1 MQFYSAGSSGVF
13 YLVEID
19 GVAGGK
25 RWLLGGMGLVH
36 TLKRLMK
43 EYGQIFCPPK
53 TERPLRAQFSP
64 FFCCSRAGVFNT
76 VLCHFIICR
85 SET

>member
-25 RWLLGGMGLVH
+25 RWLLGGMGLVR

-53 TERPLRAQFSP
+53 LK
-64 FFCCSRAGVFNT
+64 G
-76 VLCHFIICR
+76 L
-85 SET
+85 